1 MDKEEI
7 EYQKAVKE
15 LEKAKEEYKETVKAY
30 RKERNE
36 GFLNF
41 FKRWF
46 IELPNSFLSGFK
58 KGMEEEDKKK

>member
-58 KGMEEEDKKK
+58 KEMEEEDKKK

>member
-15 LEKAKEEYKETVKAY
+15 LEKAKAEYKETVKAY
-30 RKERNE
+30 RKDRNE

>member
-1 MDKEEI
+1 
-7 EYQKAVKE
+7 VKE
-15 LEKAKEEYKETVKAY
+15 LEKAKAEYKETVKAY